1 MSEKMSSS
9 STVAIIDFLIYRQ
22 SIQQDYFE
30 RKKKKRASARS
41 QNEGN
46 GHLKRMLVFFFKFS
60 SPFQE
65 ENRFWIAP
73 FCLGF
78 CGLCP
83 PSSISALT
91 QATVQVNDGRS
102 SLSIHKNSERKRR
115 EKIIVAD
122 RKKKSRLRT
131 KSWNFFHVLAVCRG
145 GDRKWD
151 IRIDGCH
158 LLSSF
163 FFFLEIKRG
172 IMALKIVE
180 DMCTH
185 THTYAIIAY
194 TPPYGI
200 SWIDASYRNQYS
212 LWKKTKQNKIKN
224 LSEIRDPICCVRLII
239 IHFDFFFFFWKSG
252 NGGNIF
258 QKSSFLILKSI
269 LNFLFIFVLN
279 FPFFNG
285 RVDIFVHLL
294 WLPFVWFCIWM
305 LESIDGSKVA
315 TRAFTPISFFSA
327 PPPPTTF
334 FFKYIYLSPLTLRP
348 SAQGSLDSR
357 PPRRSVALASSAQ
370 PDLPR
375 SSHRRVQ
382 SLSSV
387 YYHTPQLTFIL
398 VVDDHPL
405 FKKKSLTSCV
415 KFIHVRLFYVN
426 THTKQNVL
434 VFISFA
440 RLSFVS

>member
-145 GDRKWD
+145 G
-151 IRIDGCH
+151 GGTGNETSELTVVTFS
-158 LLSSF
+158 LL
-163 FFFLEIKRG
+163 
-172 IMALKIVE
+172 
-180 DMCTH
+180 
-185 THTYAIIAY
+185 
-194 TPPYGI
+194 
-200 SWIDASYRNQYS
+200 
-212 LWKKTKQNKIKN
+212 
-224 LSEIRDPICCVRLII
+224 
-239 IHFDFFFFFWKSG
+239 FFFFWK
-252 NGGNIF
+252 
-258 QKSSFLILKSI
+258 
-269 LNFLFIFVLN
+269 
-279 FPFFNG
+279 
-285 RVDIFVHLL
+285 
-294 WLPFVWFCIWM
+294 
-305 LESIDGSKVA
+305 
-315 TRAFTPISFFSA
+315 
-327 PPPPTTF
+327 
-334 FFKYIYLSPLTLRP
+334 
-348 SAQGSLDSR
+348 
-357 PPRRSVALASSAQ
+357 
-370 PDLPR
+370 
-375 SSHRRVQ
+375 
-382 SLSSV
+382 
-387 YYHTPQLTFIL
+387 
-398 VVDDHPL
+398 
-405 FKKKSLTSCV
+405 
-415 KFIHVRLFYVN
+415 
-426 THTKQNVL
+426 
-434 VFISFA
+434 
-440 RLSFVS
+440 